1 MDYVC
6 IIMQIMQFLLVGLHP
21 ALGSGGNY
29 IEMLYNEEEILM
41 GRQG

>member
-6 IIMQIMQFLLVGLHP
+6 IIMQIMQFLLVGLYP
-21 ALGSGGNY
+21 ELDSGGNY